1 MDHFVEEVIMSHE
14 EIVEAAK
21 RIGAEITEIYNGK
34 TPIIVGLL
42 KGCMPF
48 MAELIKHIKCDMEI
62 DFMDVSSYHGTE
74 STGIIKINK
83 DIEVDIRNRYVVLV
97 EDIVDTGFTLQEVM
111 GLLKS
116 RGAISIEIVTLLN
129 KPAGRTVKCLEPKW
143 VGLEID
149 PKFVIGFGLDYNE
162 LYRNLD
168 YVGVLK
174 RSVYEK

>member
-1 MDHFVEEVIMSHE
+1 MDHFIEEVIMSNE
-14 EIVEAAK
+14 KIVEVSK
-21 RIGAEITEIYNGK
+21 KIGTEITEIYNGK
-34 TPIIVGLL
+34 RPILIGLL

-83 DIEVDIRNRYVVLV
+83 DIEASIEGRDVILV
-97 EDIVDTGFTLQEVM
+97 EDIVDTGFTVQEVI

-116 RGAISIEIVTLLN
+116 RGANSIEIATLLN

-149 PKFVIGFGLDYNE
+149 PKFVVGFGLDYNE